1 LAEAL
6 AKCGLIERSG
16 QGMNLMYES
25 AIKQG
30 KALPSLLG
38 TSADAVR
45 LTLHGSLTCPAFV
58 RYLEQLG
65 SERTRSFSTYDL
77 LALDTLR
84 REQELPPNLRAQIPA
99 LVAAGAIEAMG
110 RGRGVR
116 YILSRSLYAA
126 LGGKG
131 TYTRRKGL
139 DRETNKTLL
148 LKHIR
153 ENAADGS
160 QMEEFRQVLPA
171 LQRSQIQ
178 VLLRELRTVGA
189 VHVIGATKAAR
200 WYPDAQPSVAAIETE
215 SR

>member
-45 LTLHGSLTCPAFV
+45 LTLHGSLTSPAFV

-110 RGRGVR
+110 RGRRV
-116 YILSRSLYAA
+116 
-126 LGGKG
+126 
-131 TYTRRKGL
+131 RRKGL
-139 DRETNKTLL
+139 DQETNKTLL

-189 VHVIGATKAAR
+189 VHVVGATKAAR